1 MLHEIRLLYKFE
13 NWLSLIIN
21 INLIY
26 SNVLIL
32 SRTPLSQEV
41 IDANKDLGQLFCEE
55 LKRFQFRRSPE
66 VPYSPG
72 DLLQVYDQLTRFH
85 LDSYSVV
92 KEVQNKL
99 GNLVTSKEQQLHY
112 LNVMTRVDMLHDAKV
127 VERLARSVALNHL
140 ERVTYQEMG
149 QFLET
154 LMFLGYKPNEEVSN
168 AVVKELENRQR
179 MLVAQGK
186 EEEEAKNDAENKGS
200 DRLTIQEALKI
211 FRGIFHLGL
220 HHEL

>member
-32 SRTPLSQEV
+32 SRTPLSPEAIQ
-41 IDANKDLGQLFCEE
+41 ANTDLGQLFCDE
-55 LKRFQFRRSPE
+55 LKRFQFRKSPDT
-66 VPYSPG
+66 PYSAT

-99 GNLVTSKEQQLHY
+99 ASLVTSKEQQLQY
-112 LNVMTRVDMLHDAKV
+112 LSTMTRVDMQHDAKV

-140 ERVTYQEMG
+140 ERVTYTEMG
-149 QFLET
+149 LFLET
-154 LMFLGYKPNEEVSN
+154 LMFLRYKPNEEVSN
-168 AVVKELENRQR
+168 AIVKELENRQR
-179 MLVAQGK
+179 TLMGAQEK
-186 EEEEAKNDAENKGS
+186 QEES
-200 DRLTIQEALKI
+200 
-211 FRGIFHLGL
+211 
-220 HHEL
+220 